1 MAGLLAS
8 GDLYFSVL
16 DDVTGEGEGFIPI
29 GNATKFEI
37 QVGTNKK
44 ERISKGRGNYS
55 SALDTVYLKKSATLK
70 IVVDDLDTDNLAL
83 AFLGSKVDDLV
94 VAGSIA
100 GEAATAVVLDKSISL
115 AKDAVSN
122 VVVKDVT
129 LATTYVLGTDYTINE
144 ELGFVTPITGG
155 AITALD
161 VLSID
166 YDYQAVSQSIVQ
178 GGTEN
183 SITVALRLVGEN
195 LVDNSK
201 IVVDVW
207 KSKLAPT
214 NAIDFLSENFAN
226 IQLDASL
233 ELVTGKQA
241 TFQVRANVVN
251 T

>member
-16 DDVTGEGEGFIPI
+16 DETTGEGEGFIPF

-37 QVGTNKK
+37 QVSTNKK
-44 ERISKGRGNYS
+44 ERVSKARSNYS
-55 SALDTVYLKKSATLK
+55 STLDTVYVKKPATLK
-70 IVVDDLDTDNLAL
+70 IVADDLDADNLAL
-83 AFLGSKVDDLV
+83 AFLGSKVDELV
-94 VAGSIA
+94 VAGA
-100 GEAATAVVLDKSISL
+100 VAAEPVVAKVIGKSISVS
-115 AKDAVSN
+115 KDAISN
-122 VVVKDVT
+122 VVVTNVG
-129 LATTYVLGTDYTINE
+129 AVTTYVLGVDYSINA
-144 ELGFVTPITGG
+144 ELGFITPIVGG
-155 AITALD
+155 AIVAGSTIE
-161 VLSID
+161 VTF
-166 YDYQAVSQSIVQ
+166 DYQAVSQSIVQ

-195 LVDNSK
+195 LVDGSK

-214 NAIDFLSENFAN
+214 NAIDFLSDNFST

-233 ELVTGKQA
+233 ELVSGKTSA
-241 TFQVRANVVN
+241 FQVRTNVVH

>member
-16 DDVTGEGEGFIPI
+16 DNTTGESTGFAPI

-37 QVGTNKK
+37 QVGSNKK

-70 IVVDDLDTDNLAL
+70 INIDDLDSDNLAL
-83 AFLGSKVDDLV
+83 AFLGSTIADLV
-94 VAGSIA
+94 VAGSIVA
-100 GEAATAVVLDKSISL
+100 EVVKAQVLGKAISL

-122 VVVKDVT
+122 IVVRDIT
-129 LATTYVLGTDYTINE
+129 LATTYVVGTDYTVNE
-144 ELGFVTPITGG
+144 ELGFVTPIAGG
-155 AITALD
+155 GITAGDD
-161 VLSID
+161 VSVA
-166 YDYQAVSQSIVQ
+166 YDYKAVAQSIVQ

-201 IVVDVW
+201 IIVDVW

-214 NAIDFLSENFAN
+214 NAIDFLSENFSN

-233 ELVTGKQA
+233 ELVDGKDA
-241 TFQVRANVVN
+241 TFQVRTNVVH